1 MNRRKE
7 EEEDEST
14 QSEVDHLFSKRT
26 SNQETNTTSR
36 IYQVVQTILFS
47 YSFLVTILLII
58 FISLFFWQ
66 LFKIPI
72 PLDYEQRLN
81 IFRRQT
87 PSCKNV
93 GPIQKE
99 EYSTRRL
106 NLVSKMTELNLDAI
120 IMEPSSEMIY
130 FTGIKWKL
138 SERPFL
144 FVVTKQDEF
153 FICPTFELRK
163 ANETINNQFNI
174 YTWNEDESPYEVL
187 KFHLKEN
194 KRISISKETRIFI
207 QENIKRMEGS
217 GITILDQSHLMDE
230 LRMIKS
236 TKERDI
242 LNCANVLT
250 KAVHYQ
256 IYTSNLIKVGMKQS
270 ELTEHVR
277 NALEAVGL
285 TNIWSIV
292 LFGKNAAFPHGTKE
306 DASLVNGDFILID
319 IGGSLFDY
327 QSDITRT
334 YNFPLRMTGG
344 VNEKVERAWKL
355 VQQSQQA
362 ALNEIKPG
370 KTCGDIDRA
379 SRKVIDESEWGT
391 GFKYY
396 QHRLGHGIG
405 IQGHEDPYFVG
416 NSNVVLK
423 KGMMLSV
430 EPGIYVHGEFG
441 IRIEDIIMVTEDGY
455 ELFGGQSKNLTYP
468 IPIY

>member
-1 MNRRKE
+1 
-7 EEEDEST
+7 
-14 QSEVDHLFSKRT
+14 
-26 SNQETNTTSR
+26 
-36 IYQVVQTILFS
+36 
-47 YSFLVTILLII
+47 
-58 FISLFFWQ
+58 
-66 LFKIPI
+66 
-72 PLDYEQRLN
+72 LDYETRLN
-81 IFRRQT
+81 IFRRST
-87 PSCKNV
+87 PSCKEV

-106 NLVSKMTELNLDAI
+106 NLKSKMTEFNVEAM
-120 IMEPSSEMIY
+120 IMEPGPEMIY
-130 FTGIKWKL
+130 FTGIKWKW

-144 FVVTKQDEF
+144 FVVTKQEEF
-153 FICPTFELRK
+153 FLCPTFELTK
-163 ANETINNQFNI
+163 ANETISDNSFQIF
-174 YTWNEDESPYEVL
+174 TWNEDESPYEVL
-187 KFHLKEN
+187 KLNLKEN

-207 QENIKRMEGS
+207 QENIRKLDN
-217 GITILDQSHLMDE
+217 IVILDQSSIMDE
-230 LRMIKS
+230 IRMIKS
-236 TKERDI
+236 MKERDI
-242 LNCANVLT
+242 LNCVNILT

-256 IYTSNLIKVGMKQS
+256 IYTSHLIKVGIKQS
-270 ELTEHVR
+270 ELTQHVR
-277 NALEAVGL
+277 NALLAVGL

-306 DASLVNGDFILID
+306 DASLVHGDFILVD

-334 YNFPLRMTGG
+334 YNFPLGMTGG
-344 VNEKVERAWKL
+344 VNEKVEKAWKL

-362 ALNEIKPG
+362 ALKEIKPG
-370 KTCGDIDRA
+370 KTCGEIDRA

-416 NSNVVLK
+416 NSNIILK

-430 EPGIYVHGEFG
+430 EPGIYVNGEFG

-455 ELFGGQSKNLTYP
+455 ELFGGQSTNLTYP